1 MKKKWIVVT
10 GGSRGIGR
18 AIVEK
23 FTSNGFNAVVCGRN
37 FPDLEA
43 LKDEIEQK
51 QDVQVLIK
59 STDLAIKEEVKDFGE
74 FVLKYIESPA
84 VLVNNAGVFVPG
96 AVHDEQ
102 EGVLEKMM
110 KTNVYSA
117 YHITRALLPAM
128 ISAKQGHIFN
138 MCSTASI
145 IPYVNGGSYCITKFA
160 LLGFSK
166 VLREELKETG
176 IKVTAVL
183 PGATHTD
190 SWKGVDIPEER
201 FMKPEDVAET
211 VHGAYALSERAVIE
225 EILMRPQ
232 LGDI

>member
-128 ISAKQGHIFN
+128 KSAKQGHIFN

>member
-59 STDLAIKEEVKDFGE
+59 STDLAIKEEVKDFCE

-128 ISAKQGHIFN
+128 KSAKQGHIFN

-211 VHGAYALSERAVIE
+211 VYGAYALSERAVIE